1 MGMCVCACVNSHR
14 CVYMCMSLVVWVG
27 GGGLHIST
35 HIHTYTLLATHYT
48 SVVVSA
54 VGEVGG
60 GGGGGGCAVSDAR
73 GQLCLPPACQSLP
86 SSLSNAHHHLI
97 VLIFTF
103 KN

>member
-1 MGMCVCACVNSHR
+1 
-14 CVYMCMSLVVWVG
+14 MCMSLVVWVG
-27 GGGLHIST
+27 GGGVAYL
-35 HIHTYTLLATHYT
+35 HTYTYIYSITLLATHYM

-54 VGEVGG
+54 VGE
-60 GGGGGGCAVSDAR
+60 GGGGCAVSDAR

-86 SSLSNAHHHLI
+86 SSLSNARHHLI

>member
-27 GGGLHIST
+27 GGGVAYF
-35 HIHTYTLLATHYT
+35 HTYTLLATHYT

-54 VGEVGG
+54 VGE

-97 VLIFTF
+97 VLSFTF